1 MQNFDALRRE
11 LERRGKAEELRA
23 LAESEDGAKLSAML
37 DAESLS
43 KAAQDGDGAALR
55 KMLGSVLK
63 TEEGR
68 RLAEKLRKMME
79 SR

>member
-23 LAESEDGAKLSAML
+23 LAESGDGAKLSAML
-37 DAESLS
+37 DAEGLS

-79 SR
+79 RR

>member
-37 DAESLS
+37 DAEGLS